1 MRVRQRLLTEEFP
14 EKTNAAHSTAEPFA
28 ETWATG
34 FFSGGVLCCFFFF
47 NLHLSASSSVATPRV
62 M

>member
-14 EKTNAAHSTAEPFA
+14 EEMNAVHSTAEPAA

-34 FFSGGVLCCFFFF
+34 FFQGEYFFF